1 MAKASEWGQAPRHLD
16 FVRRSSM
23 FATNSSSANT
33 ANSCSTGATT
43 ISNTVSG
50 ATGIGAA
57 SSNDDSS
64 RFYSSAFAHPTGES
78 QSSGATSTST
88 ATLSSN
94 LSANAMSS
102 NVIQNVPQRAKGVL
116 PPTPLTHSYRV
127 TGGVSPGIRGSPLP
141 QQPLGGDNGNSNGNS
156 SVQQQQQQQQQQY
169 DTHEA
174 ARKQV
179 LDAMRIV
186 RLYPAPLTCSAA
198 YQVKQTI
205 CICVAVCVHAC

>member
-23 FATNSSSANT
+23 FAHTNTNNSSSSAYT
-33 ANSCSTGATT
+33 
-43 ISNTVSG
+43 SG
-50 ATGIGAA
+50 AATGTSVTVGAG

-64 RFYSSAFAHPTGES
+64 RFYSSAFAHPNGES
-78 QSSGATSTST
+78 QSSGNSSVQT
-88 ATLSSN
+88 ANLSSN
-94 LSANAMSS
+94 VSSSLSANLSS
-102 NVIQNVPQRAKGVL
+102 NVPQRAKGVL
-116 PPTPLTHSYRV
+116 PPTPLTTHTYRV
-127 TGGVSPGIRGSPLP
+127 SGGVSPGCRGSPLQ
-141 QQPLGGDNGNSNGNS
+141 QQPLGNDNGNSGNNS
-156 SVQQQQQQQQQQY
+156 SVQQQQY

-198 YQVKQTI
+198 YQVRQLYYI
-205 CICVAVCVHAC
+205 

>member
-1 MAKASEWGQAPRHLD
+1 
-16 FVRRSSM
+16 M
-23 FATNSSSANT
+23 FATTNSSSANT
-33 ANSCSTGATT
+33 ANSYSTGATT
-43 ISNTVSG
+43 ISG
-50 ATGIGAA
+50 TGIGAA

-78 QSSGATSTST
+78 QSSGNSAST

-94 LSANAMSS
+94 LSANVLSS
-102 NVIQNVPQRAKGVL
+102 NVPQRARGVL

-127 TGGVSPGIRGSPLP
+127 TGGVSPGCRGSPLP
-141 QQPLGGDNGNSNGNS
+141 QQPLGSDNGNS
-156 SVQQQQQQQQQQY
+156 SVQQQQQQQQY

-198 YQVKQTI
+198 YQ
-205 CICVAVCVHAC
+205 

>member
-23 FATNSSSANT
+23 FATTNSSSANT
-33 ANSCSTGATT
+33 ANSYSTGATT
-43 ISNTVSG
+43 ISG
-50 ATGIGAA
+50 TGIGAA

-64 RFYSSAFAHPTGES
+64 RFYSSAFAHPTGEP
-78 QSSGATSTST
+78 QSSGTTSTST

-94 LSANAMSS
+94 LSANVLSS
-102 NVIQNVPQRAKGVL
+102 NAPQRARGVL

-127 TGGVSPGIRGSPLP
+127 TGGASPGCRGSPLP
-141 QQPLGGDNGNSNGNS
+141 QQPLGGDNGSS
-156 SVQQQQQQQQQQY
+156 SVQQQQQQQQQY

-198 YQVKQTI
+198 YQVRTI
-205 CICVAVCVHAC
+205 HSIHSIHTCM

>member
-1 MAKASEWGQAPRHLD
+1 
-16 FVRRSSM
+16 M
-23 FATNSSSANT
+23 FATTNSSSANT
-33 ANSCSTGATT
+33 ANSYSTGATI
-43 ISNTVSG
+43 ISG
-50 ATGIGAA
+50 TGIGAA

-64 RFYSSAFAHPTGES
+64 RSYSSAFAHPTGES
-78 QSSGATSTST
+78 QSSGTTST

-94 LSANAMSS
+94 LSANVLSS
-102 NVIQNVPQRAKGVL
+102 NVPQRARGVL

-127 TGGVSPGIRGSPLP
+127 TGGVSPGCRGSPLP
-141 QQPLGGDNGNSNGNS
+141 QQPLGSDNGNS
-156 SVQQQQQQQQQQY
+156 SVQQQQQQQQY

-198 YQVKQTI
+198 YQ
-205 CICVAVCVHAC
+205 